1 MLVREAAQGLQREY
15 CTTMRMAGGKEMESS
30 TVHEEIVH
38 VMNQLAQGQIP
49 PLKVARCAAV
59 RWALARSKGNVSQA
73 AHMLG
78 ISRGTIY
85 RYVRL

>member
-1 MLVREAAQGLQREY
+1 MD
-15 CTTMRMAGGKEMESS
+15 SP

-38 VMNQLAQGQIP
+38 VMDQLAHGRVQ
-49 PLKVARCAAV
+49 PLKVVRRAAV

-73 AHMLG
+73 AQMLG
-78 ISRGTIY
+78 ISRGMIY

>member
-1 MLVREAAQGLQREY
+1 
-15 CTTMRMAGGKEMESS
+15 MAGGGDMKSS
-30 TVHEEIVH
+30 PVHEEIVF
-38 VMNQLAQGQIP
+38 VMNQLAQGRIP

-59 RWALARSKGNVSQA
+59 RWALAQSKGNVSHA
-73 AHMLG
+73 AQMLG